1 MSVGNWRFPATLP
14 FMKRNVVIVW
24 MLVLPSVLL
33 VSLLAGGGC
42 DRASS
47 RADAH
52 GTNIVILSEKNFQ
65 DEVIAAKVPV
75 LVDFWAPWCGPCR
88 SIAPLVNELADDF
101 AGRARVAKVNV
112 DEASALAQKYG
123 IQAIP
128 TFLYFRDGRVVDQV
142 MGGAPKRELAAK
154 LDKLIAES
162 AKSAPAGR

>member
-1 MSVGNWRFPATLP
+1 
-14 FMKRNVVIVW
+14 MKRNVVIVW
-24 MLVLPSVLL
+24 MLVLPAVLL

-42 DRASS
+42 DSSSS
-47 RADAH
+47 RTEAH
-52 GTNIVILSEKNFQ
+52 GTNILILSEKNFQ
-65 DEVIAAKVPV
+65 NEVIAAKVPV

-88 SIAPLVNELADDF
+88 SIAPVVNELADDF
-101 AGRARVAKVNV
+101 VGRAKVAKVNV

-162 AKSAPAGR
+162 AASVKTAEKLPGR